1 MKHEFCGAFNA
12 LLAKSNI
19 EYASAVPFSACRVVR
34 GDKLRRVG
42 LEHTAKSVL
51 VLLSPYFVDDAKDP
65 PISRYAISKDYHLY
79 FNALF
84 SDMCTA
90 LGALFPKKHF
100 CGFADNS
107 PIDERHAAAIA
118 GLGVLGDN
126 GLLLN
131 EKYGSYVFIG
141 EIISDLDWED
151 WYEIPPST
159 ATHAIQACLH
169 CGACSRVCPMQE
181 KGGNPFGIAEC
192 LSSVSQ
198 KKRLQSDA
206 EAEYIRH
213 YRAGWGCDRCQT
225 VCPYNKNAK
234 ETPISFFKEDRM
246 PYPTALDIR
255 QMPDET
261 FAQRAFAWRGRETVI
276 RNLQML
282 ENKTEEN

>member
-1 MKHEFCGAFNA
+1 M
-12 LLAKSNI
+12 LLELIRTYLSEEGI
-19 EYASAVPFSACRVVR
+19 EYVSAIKLKNCEIKKPYLLQKAGIDSEKANAIIFAVPY
-34 GDKLRRVG
+34 
-42 LEHTAKSVL
+42 HTGEKE
-51 VLLSPYFVDDAKDP
+51 DRN
-65 PISRYAISKDYHLY
+65 ISLYAISRDYHLY
-79 FNALF
+79 FDALF

-151 WYEIPPST
+151 WYEIPPSV
-159 ATHAIQACLH
+159 ATHEIQECLH

-225 VCPYNKNAK
+225 VCPYNKAPK
-234 ETPISFFKEDRM
+234 ETPIPFFKEDRM
-246 PYPTALDIR
+246 PYPTVLDLR